1 MKDLRKRPMIQALA
15 SFLAALITLAT
26 TTPVTLAA
34 SHREAPLVALDPTA
48 DLTDVYAFRSWENA
62 DKAVFIMNVLPQQTS
77 ASGPNFFNLD
87 DEVLY
92 AFHFDLDQDG
102 KPDDVS
108 IFFTFNTEIRDNSDK
123 GGLNFRDVPISYAGV
138 PPITALSGP
147 GSEGIGLRQEYRV
160 HAVSGSKSGRAIAK
174 AIGMKSRDVNKRPLI
189 AVPSNVGPATMPD
202 YPALAAQG
210 IFDIGN
216 GIRVFVG
223 QREETF
229 YIDLGSTFDTL
240 LPSDAD
246 PYPRPR
252 PKRHPERLRDR
263 RRL

>member
-1 MKDLRKRPMIQALA
+1 MTM
-15 SFLAALITLAT
+15 AT
-26 TTPVTLAA
+26 TIPSALAA
-34 SHREAPLVALDPTA
+34 SHREAPLIALDPTA
-48 DLTDVYAFRSWENA
+48 DLTDVYAFRSWENP
-62 DKAVFIMNVLPQQTS
+62 DKAVFIMNVIPQQAP

-102 KPDDVS
+102 KPDDLS
-108 IFFTFNTEIRDNSDK
+108 IFFTFNTEIRDNSDT

-147 GSEGIGLRQEYRV
+147 GSEGIGLRQKYKV
-160 HAVSGSKSGRAIAK
+160 HAVSRAKSGQAIAK
-174 AIGMKSRDVNKRPLI
+174 AIGMKSRDVNKRTLI

-216 GIRVFVG
+216 GVRVFVG

-240 LPSDAD
+240 NFRATPI
-246 PYPRPR
+246 YPCPGPGRYA
-252 PKRHPERLRDR
+252 ERLRHR
-263 RRL
+263 RRF